1 MPEANI
7 GELVDQLFK
16 THLRPDGK
24 EYSLQEVAAALNGEI
39 DPTYIGKVRAGK
51 VPNPG
56 RNTLKLLCLFFE
68 VPASYF
74 FPELEPQVGAGE
86 DPARTGE
93 RKLQVA
99 LRAFGLPPHLQVHL
113 QAVIKAL
120 QQTQKDETQD
130 G

>member
-1 MPEANI
+1 MGEANI

-16 THLRPDGK
+16 THLRADGK

-39 DPTYIGKVRAGK
+39 DPTYLGKLRSGK

-56 RNTLKLLCLFFE
+56 RNTLKLLCLFFG

-74 FPELEPQVGAGE
+74 FPELEPKVVAEE
-86 DPARTGE
+86 DPALTGE

-99 LRAFGLPPHLQVHL
+99 LRSVGLSPDMQAHL

-120 QQTQKDETQD
+120 RQQQQDET
-130 G
+130 